1 MGHSGSRVVSERG
14 RAFKPPSTPVTASVA
29 LSGLLILVRI
39 KGRSLTIT
47 NNRLSDTSFKELL
60 FSSTGTGYWQPLHLV
75 AIASPVLIAED
86 KSSVSYD
93 NSGIK
98 RTIRVQASLSL
109 QQFQSCAVLVKGG
122 GKPANVRAGE

>member
-14 RAFKPPSTPVTASVA
+14 RAFKPPSTSVTASVA

-39 KGRSLTIT
+39 KGRSLTIA
-47 NNRLSDTSFKELL
+47 NNRLSDTSKSYFPVQLALDNE
-60 FSSTGTGYWQPLHLV
+60 QPLHLV

-109 QQFQSCAVLVKGG
+109 QQCMHAQS
-122 GKPANVRAGE
+122 

>member
-14 RAFKPPSTPVTASVA
+14 RAFKPPSTPVTASIA

-39 KGRSLTIT
+39 KGRSLTIA
-47 NNRLSDTSFKELL
+47 NNRLLDTSKSYFPVQLAL
-60 FSSTGTGYWQPLHLV
+60 DTGQPLHLV

>member
-14 RAFKPPSTPVTASVA
+14 RAFKPLRAPVTASVA

-39 KGRSLTIT
+39 KGRSLTIA
-47 NNRLSDTSFKELL
+47 NNRLSDTSKSCFPVQLAL
-60 FSSTGTGYWQPLHLV
+60 DTGQPLHLV

>member
-14 RAFKPPSTPVTASVA
+14 RAFKPPPAPVTASVA

-39 KGRSLTIT
+39 KGRSLTIA
-47 NNRLSDTSFKELL
+47 NNCPSNTSKSCFLVRLALDT
-60 FSSTGTGYWQPLHLV
+60 GQPLHLV